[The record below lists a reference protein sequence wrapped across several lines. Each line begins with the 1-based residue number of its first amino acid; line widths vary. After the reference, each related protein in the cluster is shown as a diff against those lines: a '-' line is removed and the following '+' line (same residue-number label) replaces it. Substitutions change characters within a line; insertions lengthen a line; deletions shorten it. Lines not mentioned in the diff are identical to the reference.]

1 MQAVRFKQ
9 RIFLRVRLGPQYF
22 GQYFSAYKCTQHS
35 RIHFAQRGSYM
46 PDKSNVAL
54 NKSKNISFNIRTIDN
69 VVTEQYKVFCYKL
82 YDFHTKYFY
91 STLQNSKEYLL
102 K

>member
-1 MQAVRFKQ
+1 MQAVIFKQ
-9 RIFLRVRLGPQYF
+9 RIFLLARLGPQYF

-69 VVTEQYKVFCYKL
+69 VVTEQYKVFCYKFIYL
-82 YDFHTKYFY
+82 DF
-91 STLQNSKEYLL
+91 SVWWL
-102 K
+102 